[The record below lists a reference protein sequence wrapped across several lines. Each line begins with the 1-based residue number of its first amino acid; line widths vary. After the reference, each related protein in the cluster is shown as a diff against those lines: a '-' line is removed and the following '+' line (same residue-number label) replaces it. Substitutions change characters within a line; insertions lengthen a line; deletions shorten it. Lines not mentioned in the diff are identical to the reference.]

1 MEETK
6 KAMTAIKNELVDAM
20 IKGTD
25 VANIDSK
32 LMKLGCLM
40 RKMDVAEDAE
50 KIKLHEADEII
61 KELKIA
67 AKKFPKTSAAKKI
80 SGMFGWLTKHG
91 GSSRRYGVVKSK
103 KCSAL
108 NPPIDTGYK
117 GTGILGDALKGA
129 KKGLKAAGNVGLG
142 VLDAVTG
149 HPVDGLA
156 RIGDAV
162 TGADQKKEKKKE
174 GADQK
179 KEKKKEGAPK
189 KEPAKKKNNRLR
201 EEMPA
206 YLLNAITK
214 EKPAHP
220 VYGKLRY

>member
-20 IKGTD
+20 MNNKD
-25 VANIDSK
+25 VADIDSK

-67 AKKFPKTSAAKKI
+67 VKKFPKSSAAKKI

-108 NPPIDTGYK
+108 KPPIDTGYK

-129 KKGLKAAGNVGLG
+129 KKAAGAVGSALG
-142 VLDAVTG
+142 TAAD
-149 HPVDGLA
+149 LA
-156 RIGDAV
+156 CAARELAGGPACGIGGSS
-162 TGADQKKEKKKE
+162 TKGA
-174 GADQK
+174 K

-189 KEPAKKKNNRLR
+189 KEAAKKKKMR

>member
-6 KAMTAIKNELVDAM
+6 KAMTAIKEELVAAM
-20 IKGTD
+20 KNND
-25 VANIDSK
+25 VAEIDSK

-50 KIKLHEADEII
+50 KITFHEADKII
-61 KELKIA
+61 KELKSA
-67 AKKFPKTSAAKKI
+67 AKEFPNSSAAKKI

-103 KCSAL
+103 KCKEKG
-108 NPPIDTGYK
+108 IETGYA
-117 GTGILGDALKGA
+117 GILGDVGA
-129 KKGLKAAGNVGLG
+129 AIKKKAQEAMDTVKKKAAKN
-142 VLDAVTG
+142 
-149 HPVDGLA
+149 
-156 RIGDAV
+156 
-162 TGADQKKEKKKE
+162 KKP
-174 GADQK
+174 
-179 KEKKKEGAPK
+179 PK
-189 KEPAKKKNNRLR
+189 KNLR